1 MIYTDEE
8 GLAAVMF
15 PVEGM
20 GVFAETEPVRR
31 DRIAGTKATVKTD
44 TRRMLS
50 GASRSYTLLENQVPL
65 DLARRFDQPAT
76 AHPPHA

>member
-20 GVFAETEPVRR
+20 GVFAETRTGS
-31 DRIAGTKATVKTD
+31 A
-44 TRRMLS
+44 
-50 GASRSYTLLENQVPL
+50 
-65 DLARRFDQPAT
+65 
-76 AHPPHA
+76 